1 MQDCWLL
8 MTEENGNLWPK
19 KSSDPVLCELL
30 GAERMFC
37 WCGALCAFVIGR
49 FPPVHDMLS
58 CLRGQFR
65 QECTLFGGEG
75 ITVPVIPKLV
85 WLTWNGFLLS
95 VASFG
100 FFVGSRYLIPS
111 HYYV

>member
-1 MQDCWLL
+1 MGICGQ
-8 MTEENGNLWPK
+8 K
-19 KSSDPVLCELL
+19 KSSDPPILCGFL

-37 WCGALCAFVIGR
+37 WCGACVHVVSIGR
-49 FPPVHDMLS
+49 FPPVHDILS
-58 CLRGQFR
+58 CSRGQCR

-75 ITVPVIPKLV
+75 ITVPVLPKLV

-100 FFVGSRYLIPS
+100 SFVGSRYLIPS
-111 HYYV
+111 HDYVHY